1 MKLYATTTSERAT
14 KGQGGN
20 EYLYIKVMVR
30 DGQKDIELVDFYVH
44 ETITDFEIIDNHKCE
59 VIAKVLKLER
69 NTKGKSECPNGGIH
83 RWHKPYANEDIHK
96 CSMCDKVKGETKGKS
111 QKGDI

>member
-1 MKLYATTTSERAT
+1 MKLYATTTSERAS

-30 DGQKDIELVDFYVH
+30 DGDKDIELADFYVH

-69 NTKGKSECPNGGIH
+69 NK
-83 RWHKPYANEDIHK
+83 
-96 CSMCDKVKGETKGKS
+96 KGKS
-111 QKGDI
+111 QKGDYIDVLEAHKRNADINNIR